1 MELQE
6 YHVKR
11 IFKKAG
17 LPVLNGHVAY
27 TPKEVKEI
35 ATKLKK
41 GPFTV
46 KAQIFGYNPCYG
58 VVLPLGYKTNG
69 CFCVATPKEAEEA
82 ASQLLMKQPDW
93 LAELGPLVDI
103 QKVYVEQAA
112 QDFVVVGR
120 LIFRVNFEKQCK
132 VLRVEPEGA
141 SPVEFSFDSEISL
154 EQLEK
159 AAKKLCAKL
168 PIEPKDMLTLFEKA
182 HQLFEFYGAVA
193 LELSPIILE
202 KGTHLKVVDG
212 RLVFDPNNV
221 SRFPELLPLIESR
234 IGKER
239 ERLARKNGFRYV
251 GLKGNIACITNGIGL
266 GWATIDLV
274 QRKGGRVAALLDVG
288 TEPSKD
294 VIVKALRLVL
304 SEPNVDAILV
314 NIFGCITR
322 CDLIAEGLISASPE
336 MVIGLPLVVRMD
348 GTNADIGQRLLFE
361 SKLPFIVQTKMDEAV
376 RAVIKKVK
384 EKN

>member
-27 TPKEVKEI
+27 TPKEVKDI

-41 GPFTV
+41 GPFVV
-46 KAQIFGYNPCYG
+46 KAQVFGDNPCYG

-69 CFCVATPKEAEEA
+69 CFCVATPKEAEAA
-82 ASQLLMKQPDW
+82 ASQLLMKRPEW
-93 LAELGPLVDI
+93 LSDVGPLVDI
-103 QKVYVEQAA
+103 QKVYVEQSV
-112 QDFVVVGR
+112 QEFVVVGR

-132 VLRVEPEGA
+132 VLRVEPEGHKA
-141 SPVEFSFDSEISL
+141 VEFTFDSEIDPEIL
-154 EQLEK
+154 KK
-159 AAKKLCAKL
+159 AAQKICVGA
-168 PIEPKDMLTLFEKA
+168 PIEQKDMLNLITKA
-182 HQLFEFYGAVA
+182 YQLFDFYGAVA
-193 LELSPIILE
+193 VELSPIILE
-202 KGTHLKVVDG
+202 GNSLKVVDG
-212 RLVFDPNNV
+212 RLVFDPSNIAK
-221 SRFPELLPLIESR
+221 FPELLPLIESR
-234 IGKER
+234 VGKER
-239 ERLARKNGFRYV
+239 ERIARKNGFRYV
-251 GLKGNIACITNGIGL
+251 GLKGNIACVSNGIGL
-266 GWATIDLV
+266 GWATIDLI

-288 TEPSKD
+288 TEPTKE

-336 MVIGLPLVVRMD
+336 MVIGLPIVVRMD

-361 SKLPFIVQTKMDEAV
+361 SKLPFIVKTKMDEAV
-376 RAVIKKVK
+376 RAVVKKVK
-384 EKN
+384 EKS